1 MDPSDTQL
9 IENEITNIFKSNP
22 ATSMMEHSKLVQ
34 FLHDELN
41 KLGFNNLE
49 KVDILK
55 YATIVRD
62 PVTKESV
69 IPFETRPTK
78 SNEMKNLAWEKIHQ
92 EARGHFQGKDLAN
105 ITYHVTK
112 IILRLIT
119 MMHLQNY
126 TTILKIKPHLPSANL
141 TTDDMQ

>member
-1 MDPSDTQL
+1 MGKDPSDTQL
-9 IENEITNIFKSNP
+9 IESEITNIFKSNP

-34 FLHDELN
+34 FLHDELRR
-41 KLGFNNLE
+41 LGFNDLE

-78 SNEMKNLAWEKIHQ
+78 S
-92 EARGHFQGKDLAN
+92 D
-105 ITYHVTK
+105 
-112 IILRLIT
+112 
-119 MMHLQNY
+119 
-126 TTILKIKPHLPSANL
+126 
-141 TTDDMQ
+141 